1 MASINQDSVP
11 FSRLAFRDLPSPSS
25 WNHDLPWLAGTG
37 RPLVLILYWPLA
49 PSQPPPHSLPRGL
62 WTVGFPQAGG
72 RRPCFP
78 GSSPYGPAVEPLHYS
93 ASAQKPPRPPQGP
106 RRARVPS
113 AVTGPTLPPVVR
125 VGSRRV
131 NPEPFLRLV
140 AFCRQVLFYPLNA
153 PRMPARNLSLSSPA
167 PSRSE
172 HPSSLLW
179 IPATSSRLGP
189 LHGRGLLK
197 AIFLEEPG
205 GSFYNANP
213 IASFFVSNPSF

>member
-25 WNHDLPWLAGTG
+25 WNHDLPWLDGTG

-49 PSQPPPHSLPRGL
+49 PYQPPPHSLPRGL

-72 RRPCFP
+72 AGPASPAAAPTAPRWSHFTTQRRPRSLP
-78 GSSPYGPAVEPLHYS
+78 G
-93 ASAQKPPRPPQGP
+93 PPQGP

-125 VGSRRV
+125 AGSRRV

-167 PSRSE
+167 PSWSE

-179 IPATSSRLGP
+179 IPATSPRLVP

-213 IASFFVSNPSF
+213 IASFFASNPSF

>member
-37 RPLVLILYWPLA
+37 RPLVLILYWPLLHLGLPRVPCRVA
-49 PSQPPPHSLPRGL
+49 SGQWVSPRLGAQALLPRQQPLRPRGGATLLLSVGTGSLPG
-62 WTVGFPQAGG
+62 
-72 RRPCFP
+72 
-78 GSSPYGPAVEPLHYS
+78 
-93 ASAQKPPRPPQGP
+93 PPQGP

-125 VGSRRV
+125 AGSRRV

-140 AFCRQVLFYPLNA
+140 AFCRQVLFYSLNA

-167 PSRSE
+167 PS
-172 HPSSLLW
+172 
-179 IPATSSRLGP
+179 
-189 LHGRGLLK
+189 
-197 AIFLEEPG
+197 
-205 GSFYNANP
+205 
-213 IASFFVSNPSF
+213 

>member
-1 MASINQDSVP
+1 MASGQWVSPRLGAQALLPRQQPLRPRGGATLLLSV
-11 FSRLAFRDLPSPSS
+11 
-25 WNHDLPWLAGTG
+25 GTG
-37 RPLVLILYWPLA
+37 
-49 PSQPPPHSLPRGL
+49 SLPG
-62 WTVGFPQAGG
+62 
-72 RRPCFP
+72 
-78 GSSPYGPAVEPLHYS
+78 
-93 ASAQKPPRPPQGP
+93 PPQGP

-125 VGSRRV
+125 AGSRRV

-140 AFCRQVLFYPLNA
+140 AFCRQVLFYSLNA

-167 PSRSE
+167 PPWSE

-205 GSFYNANP
+205 ASFYNANP
-213 IASFFVSNPSF
+213 IASFFPSNPSF